1 MSKQYQILISA
12 LMVLFSLAA
21 AVIGFAM
28 VGSSDR
34 SYPLRLALD
43 FVFLMQFVFS
53 ASFVIAIFRK
63 DRKSNAGRMDQ

>member
-1 MSKQYQILISA
+1 MSKKYQILISA

-28 VGSSDR
+28 VGASDG

>member
-28 VGSSDR
+28 VGASDR

-63 DRKSNAGRMDQ
+63 TRN

>member
-1 MSKQYQILISA
+1 MSKQYKILISV

-28 VGSSDR
+28 VGASDY
-34 SYPLRLALD
+34 SYPVRFAFD

-53 ASFVIAIFRK
+53 TSFVIALFRK
-63 DRKSNAGRMDQ
+63 EQNAK

>member
-28 VGSSDR
+28 VGASDG
-34 SYPLRLALD
+34 SETAENS
-43 FVFLMQFVFS
+43 V
-53 ASFVIAIFRK
+53 
-63 DRKSNAGRMDQ
+63 